1 MKDKDQIVEMLTAI
15 RGELTHVR
23 RAQHKLTKVLFD
35 LRHELN
41 HRIGTTKEDVEALI
55 KASHNELSDRLD
67 RMGSSAEDFRT
78 RLDDIEQDFDQL
90 FDVRG

>member
-1 MKDKDQIVEMLTAI
+1 MKDKDVLVEMLTAI
-15 RGELTHVR
+15 RGDLKLLR
-23 RAQHKLTKVLFD
+23 RDQQKLTKALFD

-41 HRIGTTKEDVEALI
+41 HRIGTTKEDIEALL

-67 RMGSSAEDFRT
+67 RVGSSTEDFRT